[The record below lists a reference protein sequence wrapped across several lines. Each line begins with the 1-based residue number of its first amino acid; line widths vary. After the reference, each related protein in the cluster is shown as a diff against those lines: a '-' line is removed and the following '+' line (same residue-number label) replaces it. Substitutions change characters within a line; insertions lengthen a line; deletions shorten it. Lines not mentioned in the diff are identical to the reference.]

1 MANLQKVEG
10 QTELKCHADKF
21 FDTWACKPL
30 QIPNICTN
38 KIIKLEVQEGE
49 CHKVGA
55 VKNWTYCFK
64 HNGVAETTFS
74 LTTRVEELDVEKRV
88 IRYSYHGGFILEK
101 YYKTFKSKMQV
112 TPKNGT
118 NEGCFVNWSFEYEKM
133 NENVPEPNMYID
145 YLLDLAKDVDA
156 YCLKNEA

>member
-1 MANLQKVEG
+1 MAKLQKVEG

-21 FDTWACKPL
+21 FDAWACKPL
-30 QIPNICTN
+30 QIPKMCAN
-38 KIIKLEVQEGE
+38 KITKLEVQEGE
-49 CHKVGA
+49 CHKSLFA
-55 VKNWTYCFK
+55 E
-64 HNGVAETTFS
+64 HNGVAQTTFS

-118 NEGCFVNWSFEYEKM
+118 NEGCFCELE
-133 NENVPEPNMYID
+133 
-145 YLLDLAKDVDA
+145 L
-156 YCLKNEA
+156 